1 MSNTFFE
8 ITPENHN
15 EVFNKWRDL
24 TDDEM
29 RIVSAPTS
37 KSRIYVSV
45 ADIEQ
50 IQNAFEITLQ
60 TAENLVGGL
69 NKQDERR
76 IMQMGYALEEIKQK
90 LIKDIASG
98 KKKDASS

>member
-8 ITPENHN
+8 ITPENHD
-15 EVFNKWRDL
+15 EVFDKWRNL
-24 TDDEM
+24 TDEEL
-29 RIVSAPTS
+29 RATSAA

-76 IMQMGYALEEIKQK
+76 IMQMGYALEEIKQE
-90 LIKDIASG
+90 LIRDIEKG
-98 KKKDASS
+98 KKNAGD